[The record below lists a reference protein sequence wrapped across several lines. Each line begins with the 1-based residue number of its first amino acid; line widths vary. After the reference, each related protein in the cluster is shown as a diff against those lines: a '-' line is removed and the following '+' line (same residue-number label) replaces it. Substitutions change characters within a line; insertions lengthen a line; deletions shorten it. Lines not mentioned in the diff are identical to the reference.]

1 MAKFSREDLRGIE
14 GMTDG
19 MLDAIM
25 DLHQETET
33 ADRQAMDALQGE
45 IRTLRESTPGAEVMT
60 ELDELRK
67 WKTDREEADRV
78 AAEDAQWRG
87 RLEKQ
92 REEQIGRDWLTEFNQ
107 NGVLEEFKTE
117 VGKNSGES
125 DAEIF
130 SRITKGRE
138 DAYFVSKRQAFVNPP
153 ANVTATESG
162 TAEEYMA
169 NSARYK
175 NNPWVNK
182 K

>member
-19 MLDAIM
+19 MLDQIM

-33 ADRQAMDALQGE
+33 AHRQAMDALQGE

-78 AAEDAQWRG
+78 AAENAAWNERFDKLTDRQWST
-87 RLEKQ
+87 Q
-92 REEQIGRDWLTEFNQ
+92 FNRD
-107 NGVLEEFKTE
+107 GVFAKFRDEASKEGAK
-117 VGKNSGES
+117 S

-130 SRITKGRE
+130 TEITKGQE
-138 DAYFVSKRQAFVNPP
+138 DALFVSKRQAFVNPP

>member
-1 MAKFSREDLRGIE
+1 MAKFSRDSLRGIE

-19 MLDAIM
+19 MIDAIM

-33 ADRQAMDALQGE
+33 AHRQAMDALRGE
-45 IRTLRESTPGAEVMT
+45 NETLRTSTPGSEVMT

-117 VGKNSGES
+117 VAKNSGES

-138 DAYFVSKRQAFVNPP
+138 DAYFGSKRQAFVNPP
-153 ANVTATESG
+153 AQVTHTEPKS
-162 TAEEYMA
+162 AEDYMRS
-169 NSARYK
+169 NPKYK
-175 NNPWVNK
+175 NNPYVQ
-182 K
+182 

>member
-1 MAKFSREDLRGIE
+1 MAFSRNDLKNIE
-14 GMTDG
+14 GMTDDMIDG
-19 MLDAIM
+19 VMS
-25 DLHQETET
+25 LHQASET
-33 ADRQAMDALQGE
+33 AHRQTMDALQGE
-45 IRTLRESTPGAEVMT
+45 INTLRASAPGAEVMT

-67 WKTDREEADRV
+67 WRTDREEADRV
-78 AAEDAQWRG
+78 AAENAAWNERFDKLADRQWST
-87 RLEKQ
+87 Q
-92 REEQIGRDWLTEFNQ
+92 FNRD
-107 NGVLEEFKTE
+107 GVFAKFRDEASKEGAK
-117 VGKNSGES
+117 S

-130 SRITKGRE
+130 TEITKGQE
-138 DAYFVSKRQAFVNPP
+138 DALFVAKRKAFVNPP

>member
-1 MAKFSREDLRGIE
+1 MAFSRNDLKNIE
-14 GMTDG
+14 GMTEDMIDG
-19 MLDAIM
+19 VMS
-25 DLHQETET
+25 LHQVSET
-33 ADRQAMDALQGE
+33 ARRQAMDALQGE
-45 IRTLRESTPGAEVMT
+45 LNALRASTPGAEVMT

-78 AAEDAQWRG
+78 AAENAVWNERFDKLTDRQWST
-87 RLEKQ
+87 Q
-92 REEQIGRDWLTEFNQ
+92 FNRD
-107 NGVLEEFKTE
+107 GVFAKFRDEASKEGAK
-117 VGKNSGES
+117 S

-130 SRITKGRE
+130 TEITKGQE
-138 DAYFVSKRQAFVNPP
+138 DALFVAKRQAFVNPP

-169 NSARYK
+169 SSARYK

>member
-1 MAKFSREDLRGIE
+1 MAKFSRDSLRGIE

-19 MLDAIM
+19 MIDAIM

-33 ADRQAMDALQGE
+33 AHRQAMDALRGE
-45 IRTLRESTPGAEVMT
+45 NETLRTSSPGAEVMT

-78 AAEDAQWRG
+78 AAENAQWSERFG
-87 RLEKQ
+87 KLTDRQ
-92 REEQIGRDWLTEFNQ
+92 WATEFNRQ
-107 NGVLEEFKTE
+107 GILEEFKTE

-125 DAEIF
+125 DTEIF

-138 DAYFVSKRQAFVNPP
+138 DALFTPIRQAFVNPP

-162 TAEEYMA
+162 TVEEYIA
-169 NSARYK
+169 NSARYQK
-175 NNPWVNK
+175 NPWVNK

>member
-19 MLDAIM
+19 MLDQIM
-25 DLHQETET
+25 NLHQETET
-33 ADRQAMDALQGE
+33 AHRQAMDALQGE
-45 IRTLRESTPGAEVMT
+45 IRTLRESTPGADVMT

-78 AAEDAQWRG
+78 AAENAAWNERFDKLTDRQWST
-87 RLEKQ
+87 Q
-92 REEQIGRDWLTEFNQ
+92 FNRD
-107 NGVLEEFKTE
+107 GVFAKFRDEASKEGAK
-117 VGKNSGES
+117 S

-130 SRITKGRE
+130 TEITKGQE
-138 DAYFVSKRQAFVNPP
+138 DALFVAKRQAFVNPP

>member
-1 MAKFSREDLRGIE
+1 MAKFTREGLRGIE

-19 MLDAIM
+19 MIDAIM

-33 ADRQAMDALQGE
+33 AHRQAMDALRGE
-45 IRTLRESTPGAEVMT
+45 NETLQASTPGAEVMT

-67 WKTDREEADRV
+67 WKSDREEADRV
-78 AAEDAQWRG
+78 AAENAQWTERFDKLTD
-87 RLEKQ
+87 RQ
-92 REEQIGRDWLTEFNQ
+92 WSTPYNRDGIFAKFRDEASKE
-107 NGVLEEFKTE
+107 GAK
-117 VGKNSGES
+117 S

-130 SRITKGRE
+130 TEITKGQE
-138 DAYFVSKRQAFVNPP
+138 DALFVAKRQAFVNPP

>member
-19 MLDAIM
+19 MLDQIM

-33 ADRQAMDALQGE
+33 AHRQAMDALQGE

-78 AAEDAQWRG
+78 AAENAAWSERFDKLTDRQWST
-87 RLEKQ
+87 Q
-92 REEQIGRDWLTEFNQ
+92 FNRD
-107 NGVLEEFKTE
+107 GVFAKFRDEASKEGAK
-117 VGKNSGES
+117 S

-130 SRITKGRE
+130 TEITKGQE
-138 DAYFVSKRQAFVNPP
+138 DALFVSKRQAFVNPP